1 MEDKKMITTTN
12 NSTTTTKTIDK
23 EQCKNEIIA
32 KIKQAV
38 EQNYPCVLL
47 TDKYKRIRTNLY
59 KYVGKAKTP
68 GTTVKITEWFL
79 TARLDNG
86 TLKKSKQFIIYVKQ
100 GNEFLTDDDLFYLH
114 LITKH

>member
-1 MEDKKMITTTN
+1 MITTTN
-12 NSTTTTKTIDK
+12 QPTTTTTKTIDK
-23 EQCKNEIIA
+23 EQRKNEIVA

-38 EQNYPCVLL
+38 NQNYPCVLL

-59 KYVGKAKTP
+59 KYVGKAETP

-79 TARLDNG
+79 TARLNNG
-86 TLKKSKQFIIYVKQ
+86 TLKKSKQFIIYNEQ

-114 LITKH
+114 LNTKH